1 MNLRRL
7 ASAVRHA
14 PVLNR
19 ANWLWNVV
27 RPTYQRLLDP
37 CRKGVAIKLGNTA
50 KIRMPAEFTSSANWE
65 SYEPAA
71 IKRASEWLMDHPEG
85 LLLDV
90 GSAIGIYS
98 LLALSASSS
107 TLAIAFDSDLSA
119 LKSTERMCTH
129 AGADRLHLVHGFV
142 SNRHQSGWTLRK
154 AYESTLA
161 QIAINHITGAPGT
174 NRYICLQGGAHPDE
188 IPVHSLDALVVNER
202 RLILLKIDIEGAEFL
217 ALEGCNT
224 LLSKCR
230 PQLLLSVHPRAL
242 SEYGHTV
249 NELREFLMSHGYVI
263 ELLSID
269 HEEHWWC
276 TPA

>member
-1 MNLRRL
+1 MNLHRL

-19 ANWLWNVV
+19 ANGLWNMV
-27 RPTYQRLLDP
+27 RPTYHRLLDP
-37 CRKGVAIKLGNTA
+37 RRKGVAIMLANAA
-50 KIRMPAEFTSSANWE
+50 KVRMPAEFTSCANWE
-65 SYEPAA
+65 SYEPEA
-71 IKRASEWLMDHPEG
+71 IKRASQWLLDHPQG

-98 LLALSASSS
+98 LLALCASSS
-107 TLAIAFDSDLSA
+107 TRAIAFDSDLSA
-119 LKSTERMCTH
+119 LKSTDRMCSY

-142 SNRHQSGWTLRK
+142 SNRHQSGWTLEK
-154 AYESTLA
+154 AYEWTLA
-161 QIAINHITGAPGT
+161 QIAINHITGNPGT
-174 NRYICLQGGAHPDE
+174 NRYICLQGESHPE
-188 IPVHSLDALVVNER
+188 IPVHRLDALVVNER

-224 LLSKCR
+224 LLSNCR

-242 SEYGHTV
+242 VEYGHTV
-249 NELREFLMSHGYVI
+249 NELRELLMSHGYVI